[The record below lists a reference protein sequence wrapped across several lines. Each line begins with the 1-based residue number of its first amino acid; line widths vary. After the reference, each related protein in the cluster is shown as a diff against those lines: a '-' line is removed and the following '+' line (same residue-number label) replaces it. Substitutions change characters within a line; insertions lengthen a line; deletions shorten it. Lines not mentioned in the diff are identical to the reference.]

1 MVLFFGSLLCV
12 SAQDLKVSGKVVSAK
27 DGTDL
32 PGVNI
37 QIKGTTRGTITNA
50 VGQYELMARSP
61 QDTLL
66 FSFIGHITAV
76 EVVGQRG
83 TIDVRLQPEATELQ
97 EVVITGFQD
106 VDRKLF
112 TGSSVNLKM
121 ADMRIGGITDASQML
136 EGRVAGVTV
145 DNVSGTF
152 GSNPKIRIRGNTTIN
167 GDTQPLM
174 VIDGVILEDL
184 NAVSANDVISGNAN
198 TLTASSIAGLN
209 PDDIQ
214 SYQVLKDA
222 SATALYGTRAKN
234 GVIVITTKKGRSGQ
248 TRVSYSGN
256 FSFHLRP
263 TYSQFDIMNSVDEMS
278 VYRELYEKGL
288 VDITTSV
295 RAQNYGSLGKMF
307 TEISQHNIDWGV
319 NGGLNEEFLNK
330 YETANTDW
338 FDVLFNDFSLQQQ
351 HSVSLTSGNE
361 KFNSYYSLSF
371 LNDQGQTIADNVKRY
386 AATVRNS
393 FLFSEK
399 FQLDLKLTGNYRS
412 QQVPG
417 TQNRD
422 FDPITGSYKRDFD
435 INPLSYSLNTSRAIR
450 PYDDNGELEYFRR
463 NYAPFNIIR
472 ELELNY
478 INIDVGDI
486 STQADLTFNLREN
499 LSIRSTV
506 QGRYATTKR
515 EHIIHERS
523 NQAEAYRAD
532 DTQYIQEANN
542 LLYSDPNDPTA
553 LPKVVLPEGGFNNVD
568 EDELKYFYVR
578 NSVDWSHTFNSIHNV
593 TVLAGQEIKY
603 TDRTNRRADGIGVV
617 YENGGV
623 VRTDPL
629 MIAFLNSQG
638 ISTYEL
644 GVDRERFAGFF
655 LNGAYSFNDKYVF
668 NGTVRYD
675 GSNRLGKSKAARYLP
690 TWNVSGAWNL
700 DKEPFIQRNW
710 LNSLKLR
717 ATYGLSA
724 NLGPNTSA
732 LLNIRSDVTIRPTD
746 NESYLFISDLENSD
760 LTWEKLKELN
770 VGMDYGIFNNTITGT
785 VDFYTRNS
793 YDLIG
798 LFATSG
804 IGGGAGEDNDAAGF
818 KYGNYAD
825 MKSDGFE
832 FSINTLNINRKNF
845 TWTTNFNVGYSKDV
859 ITRLDF
865 NPRLADALV
874 QGGAAVLGGPRRG
887 LFSTK
892 FAGLDYR
899 GIPTFY
905 DAGGEVVHSYDLQD
919 RDNLSSILKYEGS
932 AEPRGAG
939 GFGNIFTY
947 KNFSVNIFLS
957 YKFDYKIRLDDAFSA
972 RYTDFS
978 SLSKSFV
985 NRWVVPGDE
994 AITNIPSI
1002 LDRQIVRSASEE
1014 DADIV
1019 QAYSLYNKSTVRIA
1033 DGDYIRLKSVRLSYN
1048 VPDRWYTKIGATNAQ
1063 ISVEA
1068 QNLMLLYSDKAL
1080 NGQDPE
1086 FFSAGGVALPQPR
1099 LITTSIILG
1108 F

>member
-1 MVLFFGSLLCV
+1 MKKFLLAGIALYFGSLVCI
-12 SAQDLKVSGKVVSAK
+12 SAQQLRVSGKVVSAK
-27 DGTDL
+27 DRSEL

-37 QIKGTTRGTITNA
+37 QIKGTSLGTITTID
-50 VGQYELMARSP
+50 GTYELMARRP
-61 QDTLL
+61 TDTLV
-66 FSFIGHITAV
+66 FSFIGYVTRE
-76 EVVGQRG
+76 EVVGQRS
-83 TIDVRLQPEATELQ
+83 TINVNLETDATELE

-106 VDRKLF
+106 VEKKLF

-121 ADMRIGGITDASQML
+121 SDLRITGMADASRML

-145 DNVSGTF
+145 DNVTGTF
-152 GSNPKIRIRGNTTIN
+152 GANPKIRIRGNTSIN

-174 VIDGVILEDL
+174 VVDGVILEDL
-184 NAVSANDVISGNAN
+184 NNVSADDIVTGNAN
-198 TLTASSIAGLN
+198 TLTTSSIAGIN

-263 TYSQFDIMNSVDEMS
+263 SYSQFDIMNSVDEMS
-278 VYRELYEKGL
+278 VYRELHEKGL

-295 RAQNYGSLGKMF
+295 KAQNYGSLGKMF
-307 TEISQHNIDWGV
+307 TLISDHELDWGP
-319 NGGLNEEFLNK
+319 NGTLNEEFLNK

-338 FDVLFNDFSLQQQ
+338 FDVLFKDLSLQQQ

-361 KFNSYYSLSF
+361 KHNSYYSLSF
-371 LNDQGQTIADNVKRY
+371 LNDNGQTIADNVKRY
-386 AATVRNS
+386 AATAKNS
-393 FLFSEK
+393 FLFTPDFS
-399 FQLDLKLTGNYRS
+399 LDLKLTANYRD

-422 FDPITGSYKRDFD
+422 FDPITGRYKRDFD
-435 INPLSYSLNTSRAIR
+435 INPLSYALNTSRAIR
-450 PYDDNGELEYFRR
+450 AYDDRGDLEFFRR
-463 NYAPFNIIR
+463 NYAAFNILQ

-486 STQADLTFNLREN
+486 STQVDLRYDILDN

-515 EHIIHERS
+515 EHVIHERS

-532 DTQYIQEANN
+532 DTQFIQDANT
-542 LLYSDPNDPTA
+542 LLYKDPNDPTA

-578 NSVDWSHTFNSIHNV
+578 NSVDWSHTINSLHHI
-593 TVLAGQEIKY
+593 TVLAGQELKY
-603 TDRTNRRADGIGVV
+603 TDRFSRRADGIGVV
-617 YENGGV
+617 YESGGV

-629 MIAFLNSQG
+629 MIDFLNRQG
-638 ISTYEL
+638 ISIYEIAS
-644 GVDRERFAGFF
+644 DRERFAGFF
-655 LNGAYSFNDKYVF
+655 LNGAYSFNDKYIF

-675 GSNRLGKSKAARYLP
+675 GSNRLGKSNAARYLP
-690 TWNVSGAWNL
+690 TWNVSAAWNL
-700 DKEPFIQRNW
+700 DKESFFNVSW
-710 LNSLKLR
+710 LDYLKLR

-732 LLNIRSDVTIRPTD
+732 LLNLRSDVTLRPTD
-746 NESYLFISDLENSD
+746 VESYLYIQDLENSD
-760 LTWEKLKELN
+760 LTWEKLKEFN
-770 VGMDYGIFNNTITGT
+770 VGTDYGIFENKISGT
-785 VDFYTRNS
+785 MDFYMRNS

-798 LFATSG
+798 LFQTSG
-804 IGGGAGEDNDAAGF
+804 VGGNAF
-818 KYGNYAD
+818 KNGNYAD
-825 MKSDGFE
+825 MKSEGFE
-832 FSINTLNINRKNF
+832 FSINTVNLKRKDFEWLTSFNI
-845 TWTTNFNVGYSKDV
+845 GYSRDR
-859 ITRLDF
+859 ITRLEF
-865 NPRLADALV
+865 NPRLGDAIV

-892 FAGLDYR
+892 FAGLDSR
-899 GIPTFY
+899 GIPTYY
-905 DAGGEVVHSYDLQD
+905 DGSGEVVYNYDLQD
-919 RDNLSSILKYEGS
+919 RENLTEILKYEGS

-939 GFGNIFTY
+939 GLSNIFNY
-947 KNFSVNIFLS
+947 KNFSLNVFLS
-957 YKFDYKIRLDDAFSA
+957 FKFDYKIRLDDAFSP
-972 RYTDFS
+972 RYTDFN
-978 SLSKSFV
+978 SLSKSFI

-994 AITNIPSI
+994 QITNVPVI
-1002 LDRQIVRSASEE
+1002 LDKQVVEGGNADLLSAY
-1014 DADIV
+1014 D
-1019 QAYSLYNKSTVRIA
+1019 LYNKSTVRVA
-1033 DGDYIRLKSVRLSYN
+1033 DGSYVRFKSVRLSYN
-1048 VPDRWYTKIGATNAQ
+1048 FPSKWYQKLGATNAQ
-1063 ISVEA
+1063 LSIEG
-1068 QNLMLLYSDKAL
+1068 QNLFLLYSDEKL

-1086 FFSAGGVALPQPR
+1086 FFSSGGVALPQPR
-1099 LITTSIILG
+1099 LITTSIIIG

>member
-1 MVLFFGSLLCV
+1 MKKFLLSGIVLFFGTLLCV
-12 SAQDLKVSGKVVSAK
+12 SAQEIKVSGKVVSAK

-37 QIKGTTRGTITNA
+37 QIKGTGLGTITN
-50 VGQYELMARSP
+50 GLGTFDLMARSAN
-61 QDTLL
+61 DTLI
-66 FSFIGHITAV
+66 FSFIGYITRE
-76 EVVGQRG
+76 EVVGRRTVINVQLE
-83 TIDVRLQPEATELQ
+83 TDATELE

-106 VDRKLF
+106 VEKKLF

-121 ADMRIGGITDASQML
+121 SDLRITGMADASQML

-152 GSNPKIRIRGNTTIN
+152 GTNPKIRIRGNTSIN
-167 GDTQPLM
+167 GDSQPLM
-174 VIDGVILEDL
+174 VVDGVILEDL
-184 NAVSANDVISGNAN
+184 STVNADDIITGNAN
-198 TLTASSIAGLN
+198 TLTTSSIAGIN

-234 GVIVITTKKGRSGQ
+234 GVIVITTKKGKSGQ

-256 FSFHLRP
+256 LSFHLRP
-263 TYSQFDIMNSVDEMS
+263 SYSQFDIMNSVDEMS

-288 VDITTSV
+288 IDITTSV

-307 TEISQHNIDWGV
+307 ALISDHDLEWGP
-319 NGGLNEEFLNK
+319 NGTLNEEFLNQ

-338 FDVLFNDFSLQQQ
+338 FDVLFKDFSLQQQ

-361 KFNSYYSLSF
+361 KHNSYYSLSY
-371 LNDQGQTIADNVKRY
+371 LNDNGQTIADNVQRY
-386 AATVRNS
+386 AATAKNS
-393 FLFSEK
+393 FLFSQK
-399 FQLDLKLTGNYRS
+399 LSLDLKLTANYRT
-412 QQVPG
+412 QRVPG

-422 FDPITGSYKRDFD
+422 FDPITGRFKRDFD
-435 INPLSYSLNTSRAIR
+435 INPLSYALNTSRAIR
-450 PYDDNGELEYFRR
+450 PYDNSGNLEYFRR
-463 NYAPFNIIR
+463 NYAPFNILR

-486 STQADLTFNLREN
+486 STQADVTYNILDN
-499 LSIRSTV
+499 LSFRSTI

-515 EHIIHERS
+515 EHVIHERS

-532 DTQYIQEANN
+532 DTQYIQESNT
-542 LLYSDPNDPTA
+542 LLYKDPNDPTA

-568 EDELKYFYVR
+568 EDELKYFYIR
-578 NSVDWSHTFNSIHNV
+578 NSVDWSHTINSIHNI

-603 TDRTNRRADGIGVV
+603 TNRLSRRADGIGVV
-617 YENGGV
+617 YESGGV

-629 MIAFLNSQG
+629 MIDFLNRQG
-638 ISTYEL
+638 ISIFEIAT
-644 GVDRERFAGFF
+644 DRERFAGFF
-655 LNGAYSFNDKYVF
+655 LNGAYSFNDKYIF

-690 TWNVSGAWNL
+690 TWNVSAAWNL
-700 DKEPFIQRNW
+700 DKESFMNISW
-710 LNSLKLR
+710 LTYLKLR

-732 LLNIRSDVTIRPTD
+732 LLNLRSDVTLRPTD
-746 NESYLFISDLENSD
+746 IESYLFIQDLENAD
-760 LTWEKLKELN
+760 LTWEKLKEFN
-770 VGMDYGIFNNTITGT
+770 VGIDYGIFNNNVTGT
-785 VDFYTRNS
+785 IDFYARNS

-798 LFATSG
+798 LFQTSG
-804 IGGGAGEDNDAAGF
+804 VGGNAF
-818 KYGNYAD
+818 KNGNYAD
-825 MKSDGFE
+825 MRSEGFE
-832 FSINTLNINRKNF
+832 FSINTLNLKRKDF
-845 TWTTNFNVGYSKDV
+845 SWMTTFNVGYSRDR
-859 ITRLDF
+859 ITRLEF
-865 NPRLADALV
+865 NPRLADAIV

-892 FAGLDYR
+892 FAGLDAR
-899 GIPTFY
+899 GIPTYF
-905 DAGGEVVHSYDLQD
+905 DGSGEAVYNFDLQD
-919 RDNLSSILKYEGS
+919 RENLTQVLKYEGP

-939 GFGNIFTY
+939 GFGNIFNY
-947 KNFSVNIFLS
+947 KNFSLNVFLS
-957 YKFDYKIRLDDAFSA
+957 FKFDYKIRLDDAFGP
-972 RYTDFS
+972 RYTDFN

-994 AITNIPSI
+994 LVTNVPVI
-1002 LDRQIVRSASEE
+1002 LDRQIVNGNNPDLLR
-1014 DADIV
+1014 
-1019 QAYSLYNKSTVRIA
+1019 AYDLYNKSTVRVA
-1033 DGDYIRLKSVRLSYN
+1033 DGDYLRLKSVRLSYN
-1048 VPDRWYTKIGATNAQ
+1048 LPGRWYQKIRATNAQ
-1063 ISVEA
+1063 ISVEG
-1068 QNLMLLYSDKAL
+1068 QNLMLLYSDKKL

-1099 LITTSIILG
+1099 LITTSIIVG